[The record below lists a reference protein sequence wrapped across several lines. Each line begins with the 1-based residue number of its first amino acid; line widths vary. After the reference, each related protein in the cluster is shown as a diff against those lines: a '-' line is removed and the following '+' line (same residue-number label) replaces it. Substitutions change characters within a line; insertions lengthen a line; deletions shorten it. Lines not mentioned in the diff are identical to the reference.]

1 MDTLSPSPVCVRV
14 LGGFELI
21 GAGGDSLT
29 LSGRKSRALV
39 ALLALPPGL
48 GWSRER
54 LTAVLWGDREE
65 ELARGSLRQ
74 ALAELRRLL
83 GDQAL
88 VTDRDT
94 VAFDPAAVTIDAA
107 EFCALCAAS
116 QWEQA
121 ALLYRGD
128 LLSGVSLPN
137 GAFADCLLV

>member
-29 LSGRKSRALV
+29 LPGRKLRALV
-39 ALLALPPGL
+39 ALLALPPAL

-83 GDQAL
+83 GDGVL
-88 VTDRDT
+88 VDGPRHRRLRSGAQSPSMPRNSAHCARRTSGIGRRCST
-94 VAFDPAAVTIDAA
+94 VAI
-107 EFCALCAAS
+107 
-116 QWEQA
+116 
-121 ALLYRGD
+121 
-128 LLSGVSLPN
+128 
-137 GAFADCLLV
+137 

>member
-1 MDTLSPSPVCVRV
+1 MDMLSPSPVRVRV

-29 LSGRKSRALV
+29 LPGRKLRALV
-39 ALLALPPGL
+39 ALLALPPAL

-83 GDQAL
+83 GDGCGRRGGILRAVRRQPMGGRGGAL
-88 VTDRDT
+88 PR
-94 VAFDPAAVTIDAA
+94 
-107 EFCALCAAS
+107 
-116 QWEQA
+116 
-121 ALLYRGD
+121 
-128 LLSGVSLPN
+128 
-137 GAFADCLLV
+137 